1 MPKKEPQGVP
11 SIKQVLP
18 AEKAKGVRAF
28 CSYSFSHVL
37 SCKVIVCYT
46 FQMNCRATMS
56 LLCVKG
62 GGSRKR
68 DGGIVKNKIIP
79 KNNPSVTFG
88 DSSLYTS
95 LFYVHL
101 CLVNFPD
108 KHCFCGHKS
117 EAPRKAGRFLFYITF
132 ILLTKLLID

>member
-1 MPKKEPQGVP
+1 
-11 SIKQVLP
+11 
-18 AEKAKGVRAF
+18 
-28 CSYSFSHVL
+28 
-37 SCKVIVCYT
+37 
-46 FQMNCRATMS
+46 MS
-56 LLCVKG
+56 LPCVKG

-79 KNNPSVTFG
+79 KNNPSVPSVTAPFTQG
-88 DSSLYTS
+88 S

-101 CLVNFPD
+101 CRVNFLD

-117 EAPRKAGRFLFYITF
+117 EAPREAGRFLFYITF